1 MIISP
6 SVLSADFLHLHQ
18 EVKSIEATQAQWLHY
33 DVMDGH
39 FVPNLSF
46 GMDILKSL
54 RQATSLFLDVH
65 LMISEPARYLQAFLD
80 AGADLVTFHYEAVAE
95 DEIAHLCD
103 IIHQHGKKAGLSIK
117 PATPVEVV
125 LPYLEKLDLVLV
137 MSVEPGFGG
146 QRFMPLSLDK
156 IRSLKVA
163 IQQGAYQC
171 LVEVDGGIN
180 DQTAIEAK
188 ESGADV
194 LVAGSYVFHAS
205 DRQAAVASL
214 L

>member
-95 DEIAHLCD
+95 DEIANLCD
-103 IIHQHGKKAGLSIK
+103 IIHQYQASYTGGGRPSLS
-117 PATPVEVV
+117 
-125 LPYLEKLDLVLV
+125 
-137 MSVEPGFGG
+137 
-146 QRFMPLSLDK
+146 
-156 IRSLKVA
+156 
-163 IQQGAYQC
+163 
-171 LVEVDGGIN
+171 
-180 DQTAIEAK
+180 
-188 ESGADV
+188 
-194 LVAGSYVFHAS
+194 
-205 DRQAAVASL
+205 
-214 L
+214 

>member
-1 MIISP
+1 
-6 SVLSADFLHLHQ
+6 
-18 EVKSIEATQAQWLHY
+18 
-33 DVMDGH
+33 
-39 FVPNLSF
+39 
-46 GMDILKSL
+46 
-54 RQATSLFLDVH
+54 
-65 LMISEPARYLQAFLD
+65 MISEPARYLQAFLD

-156 IRSLKVA
+156 IRSLKAA
-163 IQQGAYQC
+163 IQQGAYHC

-188 ESGADV
+188 EVVRMFLSLAAMFSTH
-194 LVAGSYVFHAS
+194 LI
-205 DRQAAVASL
+205 DRQRWHRYYEDRNL
-214 L
+214 WCR